1 MPLESIMEDLE
12 FKEAHSEIKLKFR
25 NYSIE
30 RTLRGPLTNSDV
42 VALIISVQPVPLRE
56 FTSAMRAFAEAA
68 IHAKRAAITAR
79 KAHAALISIPDEI
92 RRRDVTEQELGVNIQ
107 GIAASAERWN
117 RLAVHLGRYSDLFTK
132 NHWGHPLNK
141 QFNAFVKIL
150 AYQYELRSGE
160 WPTVSKSTGI
170 YGGEFVN
177 LAEAYPRR
185 ARLGVAPNHQCGRRA
200 RTRGAAPLNAFSRAL
215 RTADPRTDGGPPI
228 LSPLFTTSFHF

>member
-1 MPLESIMEDLE
+1 
-12 FKEAHSEIKLKFR
+12 
-25 NYSIE
+25 
-30 RTLRGPLTNSDV
+30 
-42 VALIISVQPVPLRE
+42 
-56 FTSAMRAFAEAA
+56 MRAFAEAA
-68 IHAKRAAITAR
+68 IHAKTAVIEAR

-92 RRRDVTEQELGVNIQ
+92 RRLDVTEQELGVSIQ
-107 GIAASAERWN
+107 GIAASAEQWN

-141 QFNAFVKIL
+141 KFNAFVKIL
-150 AYQYELRSGE
+150 ACQYELRSGE

-200 RTRGAAPLNAFSRAL
+200 RTRGAAPLNAS
-215 RTADPRTDGGPPI
+215 
-228 LSPLFTTSFHF
+228 